1 MHPMLKPALRRG
13 WRDRNTVQFG
23 MTPAQALT
31 LGPVDTATGS
41 LLELLDGTRG
51 MELLREEGRRMELP
65 DGHVDRLVRRLSR
78 AGLLDDSRGGGPAAD
93 ALRGRPE
100 VLDRLRPD
108 WASLGLT
115 TAGPGDPLRAL
126 AARRSMRVQ
135 VRGVGRVGAVV
146 AALLSAAGVGEVEV
160 RDVGR
165 VEPWDVA
172 PGGLPAE
179 AVGERREEAARRV
192 VRRCAPDRPP
202 RGTARSPLAEDVTGH
217 SLVVLAPRDDVAVHA
232 PDPVTAEP
240 LLASGTPTSMPG
252 WWRAPV
258 WSVHWS
264 FPARRRAPAASR
276 RTGSTGTRRGR
287 GSWPSGAR
295 AGSAGWAPATSHWP
309 RPSRGSPPPMRWPSS
324 TDGSRPPRAPAGRSP
339 CRSCTGSRGP
349 SCRIAAVRAG
359 PRTPA
364 RTRVREARRKVREN
378 TPPPTGVARD
388 NGRARAVE
396 GVAPSGGRGAA
407 GQGPGGRMS
416 DLPRKA
422 VTRTAKLAALPLG
435 FAGRATW
442 GLGKRIVGESAELVG
457 RELQQRT
464 ADQLFKVLGELKGGA
479 MKFGQALSVF
489 ESALPEEVAGP
500 YRAALTKLQE
510 AAPPMPTRTVHAVL
524 EERLGK
530 DWQELFR
537 TFDDKPAAAASIG
550 QVHRAVWHDG
560 REVAVKVQYPGAGEA
575 LLSDLNQLSR
585 FARLLGPL
593 IPGMDVKPLIT
604 ELKDR
609 VSEELDYGLEAQA
622 QRAHAEEFAGDPD
635 VVVPDVVH
643 QCDQVLVTE
652 WIDGT
657 PLSEVIADGTEEQRD
672 RAGQLLARFLF
683 SGPARTGLLH
693 ADPHPGNFRLLPGGP
708 GGEDD
713 WRLGVLD
720 FGTVDRLPGGLPS
733 PSARRCG

>member
-1 MHPMLKPALRRG
+1 
-13 WRDRNTVQFG
+13 
-23 MTPAQALT
+23 
-31 LGPVDTATGS
+31 
-41 LLELLDGTRG
+41 
-51 MELLREEGRRMELP
+51 
-65 DGHVDRLVRRLSR
+65 
-78 AGLLDDSRGGGPAAD
+78 
-93 ALRGRPE
+93 
-100 VLDRLRPD
+100 
-108 WASLGLT
+108 
-115 TAGPGDPLRAL
+115 
-126 AARRSMRVQ
+126 
-135 VRGVGRVGAVV
+135 
-146 AALLSAAGVGEVEV
+146 
-160 RDVGR
+160 
-165 VEPWDVA
+165 
-172 PGGLPAE
+172 
-179 AVGERREEAARRV
+179 
-192 VRRCAPDRPP
+192 
-202 RGTARSPLAEDVTGH
+202 
-217 SLVVLAPRDDVAVHA
+217 
-232 PDPVTAEP
+232 
-240 LLASGTPTSMPG
+240 
-252 WWRAPV
+252 
-258 WSVHWS
+258 
-264 FPARRRAPAASR
+264 
-276 RTGSTGTRRGR
+276 
-287 GSWPSGAR
+287 
-295 AGSAGWAPATSHWP
+295 
-309 RPSRGSPPPMRWPSS
+309 
-324 TDGSRPPRAPAGRSP
+324 
-339 CRSCTGSRGP
+339 
-349 SCRIAAVRAG
+349 
-359 PRTPA
+359 
-364 RTRVREARRKVREN
+364 
-378 TPPPTGVARD
+378 
-388 NGRARAVE
+388 
-396 GVAPSGGRGAA
+396 
-407 GQGPGGRMS
+407 MS

-510 AAPPMPTRTVHAVL
+510 AAPPMPTRTVHGVL
-524 EERLGK
+524 KERLGE
-530 DWQELFR
+530 DWQKLFQS
-537 TFDDKPAAAASIG
+537 FDDKPAAAASIG

-593 IPGMDVKPLIT
+593 VPGMDVKPLIT

-643 QCDQVLVTE
+643 QSDQVLVTE
-652 WIDGT
+652 WMDGT
-657 PLSEVIADGTEEQRD
+657 PLSEVIADGTEAQRD

-720 FGTVDRLPGGLPS
+720 FGTVDRLPGGLPAPIGEALRMTLDGEAEAVYEMLCAEGFVKESVELDPDAVLDYLS
-733 PSARRCG
+733 PIIEPARAEAFTFTRGWMRGQAARIADVRSPAHQLAKQLNLPPAYLLIHRVTLSTIGVLCQLGATVRLREELEDWLPGFVPGEPGEEEEAAQA

>member
-1 MHPMLKPALRRG
+1 
-13 WRDRNTVQFG
+13 
-23 MTPAQALT
+23 
-31 LGPVDTATGS
+31 
-41 LLELLDGTRG
+41 
-51 MELLREEGRRMELP
+51 
-65 DGHVDRLVRRLSR
+65 
-78 AGLLDDSRGGGPAAD
+78 
-93 ALRGRPE
+93 
-100 VLDRLRPD
+100 
-108 WASLGLT
+108 
-115 TAGPGDPLRAL
+115 
-126 AARRSMRVQ
+126 
-135 VRGVGRVGAVV
+135 
-146 AALLSAAGVGEVEV
+146 
-160 RDVGR
+160 
-165 VEPWDVA
+165 
-172 PGGLPAE
+172 
-179 AVGERREEAARRV
+179 
-192 VRRCAPDRPP
+192 
-202 RGTARSPLAEDVTGH
+202 
-217 SLVVLAPRDDVAVHA
+217 
-232 PDPVTAEP
+232 
-240 LLASGTPTSMPG
+240 
-252 WWRAPV
+252 
-258 WSVHWS
+258 
-264 FPARRRAPAASR
+264 
-276 RTGSTGTRRGR
+276 
-287 GSWPSGAR
+287 
-295 AGSAGWAPATSHWP
+295 
-309 RPSRGSPPPMRWPSS
+309 
-324 TDGSRPPRAPAGRSP
+324 
-339 CRSCTGSRGP
+339 
-349 SCRIAAVRAG
+349 
-359 PRTPA
+359 
-364 RTRVREARRKVREN
+364 
-378 TPPPTGVARD
+378 
-388 NGRARAVE
+388 
-396 GVAPSGGRGAA
+396 
-407 GQGPGGRMS
+407 MS

-510 AAPPMPTRTVHAVL
+510 AAPPMPTRTVHGVL
-524 EERLGK
+524 AERLGE

-593 IPGMDVKPLIT
+593 VPGMDVKPLIT

-609 VSEELDYGLEAQA
+609 VSEELEYGLEAQA

-657 PLSEVIADGTEEQRD
+657 PLSEIIADGTDEQRD

-720 FGTVDRLPGGLPS
+720 FGTVDRLPGGLPAPIGEALRMTLDGEAEAVYEMLCAEGFVKESVALDPDAVLDYLEPIIEPARAEAFTFTRGWMRSQAARIADVRS
-733 PSARRCG
+733 PAHQLARQLNLPPAYLLIHRVTLSTIGVLCQLGATVRLRDELEDWLPEFVAGEPGEEEEEEEEAAQA